1 VVTDDKDP
9 AFEVIAQRDPAEDEP
24 PFADPWQ
31 ARAFALTV
39 ALNEAGHLDWSEWT
53 RLLGEELSKSDS
65 TGTLS
70 HGDDYYRCWVTAL
83 ERASANLPAKPK
95 RK

>member
-1 VVTDDKDP
+1 MVTDEKHP
-9 AFEVIAQRDPAEDEP
+9 PYGVIARGGSEDEP
-24 PFADPWQ
+24 PFANPWQ

-39 ALNEAGHLDWSEWT
+39 ALNEKGHLDWSEWT
-53 RLLGEELSKSDS
+53 RMLGEELEKSDRS
-65 TGTLS
+65 GALS

-83 ERASANLPAKPK
+83 ERASANLPARPK